1 MDGTLV
7 NPHHLSDPL
16 FTDLYEIHTMTKT
29 VEFFF
34 DFGSPY
40 TYLAYH
46 QLPKIAAQHG
56 AQIIWCPI
64 LLGGV
69 FQATGNHSPME
80 VPAKGRYS
88 LLDLQRWAKR
98 FGVPLQM
105 NPHFPINTLHLM
117 RGAVAIQMQ
126 GEAAFQR
133 YLAAVF
139 SAMFEKPRNLNQ
151 PEEVAA
157 VLAGIGMDPAA
168 FMGHINDPAVKE
180 KLKANTAAAV
190 QRGVF
195 GAPTFFVGDQQ
206 FWGQDRLDFV
216 EQALT

>member
-1 MDGTLV
+1 
-7 NPHHLSDPL
+7 
-16 FTDLYEIHTMTKT
+16 MTKT

-46 QLPKIAAQHG
+46 QLPKIAAKHG
-56 AQIIWCPI
+56 ATILWRPM

-69 FQATGNHSPME
+69 FQATGNHSPIE
-80 VPAKGRYS
+80 IPAKGLHS
-88 LLDLQRWAKR
+88 MVDLQRWATR

-117 RGAVAIQMQ
+117 RGAVAMQMQ
-126 GEAAFQR
+126 GEAEFLHYVATI
-133 YLAAVF
+133 F

-157 VLAGIGMDPAA
+157 VLTQAGIDPAT
-168 FMGHINDPAVKE
+168 FMGQINDPAVKE
-180 KLKANTAAAV
+180 KLKANTAEAV
-190 QRGVF
+190 ARGAF
-195 GAPTFFVGDQQ
+195 GAPTFFVGDQM

-216 EQALT
+216 QQALA